1 MIPKL
6 FGVKTT
12 LFVVVALLASVSMKA
27 QKVANYS
34 TGKYG
39 SAAYEH
45 FSFWVEKGKPSE
57 ITYNAGKYGED
68 KPVKYLG
75 KSTYQGKRSFK
86 IQLPDNR
93 VLQVMPLGKNLK
105 IVGTAKNY
113 NKLFAWA
120 YEGPVNGMGTFCEA
134 CAEDEQEAM
143 KLLNSAYLK

>member
-1 MIPKL
+1 MIPTS
-6 FGVKTT
+6 FGIKTT
-12 LFVVVALLASVSMKA
+12 LLAVVTLLAAVSVKA

-34 TGKYG
+34 AGKYG

-75 KSTYQGKRSFK
+75 KSTYEGKRSFK
-86 IQLPDNR
+86 IQLPDKR
-93 VLQVMPLGKNLK
+93 VLQVIPAGYDVK

-113 NKLFAWA
+113 NKLFTWA

-134 CAEDEQEAM
+134 CAEDEKEAM
-143 KLLNSAYLK
+143 KLLNSTYLK